1 MRLLTSFEGMIAVS
15 IRLTSSAA
23 SRKFSAVSSMSG
35 IASAVN
41 GFPCSSSRAN
51 SSRRSSIRSA
61 IAWQTSARSQAESA
75 AHFGCASLAARAARA
90 TSSSLAFG
98 ASASFSPVTGETIS
112 RASSPGPST
121 QSPP

>member
-1 MRLLTSFEGMIAVS
+1 MRLLTSCEGMIAVS

-41 GFPCSSSRAN
+41 GFPCSSESSRAK

-75 AHFGCASLAARAARA
+75 AHFG
-90 TSSSLAFG
+90 
-98 ASASFSPVTGETIS
+98 
-112 RASSPGPST
+112 
-121 QSPP
+121 